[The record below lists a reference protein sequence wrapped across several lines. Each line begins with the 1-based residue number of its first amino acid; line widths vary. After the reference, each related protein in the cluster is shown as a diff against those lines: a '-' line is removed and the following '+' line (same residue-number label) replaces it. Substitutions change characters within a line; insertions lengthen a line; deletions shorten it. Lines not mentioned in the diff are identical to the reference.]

1 MSKQREI
8 EAKYLLSPAAF
19 TAIMNDFPGK
29 DAFKQENYYFDSPAR
44 SLHQQMCGLR
54 IRMLQDR
61 AEQTLKV
68 PDPDKVQEIYHEV
81 LEITDPLTNQQA
93 QDLLAQKQPA
103 FGGQVSRYLAAHFPD
118 LELKQVSWSKTR
130 RSLLNGPQDCE
141 LTLDETSYPDGYHDF
156 ELEIEN
162 VSPAAIS
169 QTSAFLQN
177 KYDFTPS
184 RATSN
189 QNKTDRAWQHR
200 LPH

>member
-19 TAIMNDFPGK
+19 TAILHDFPGK
-29 DAFKQENYYFDSPAR
+29 AAFTQENYYFDSASR
-44 SLHQQMCGLR
+44 SLHEHMCGLR
-54 IRMLQDR
+54 IRVLQDR

-68 PDPDKVQEIYHEV
+68 PDPDKVQDSYHEV
-81 LEITDPLTNQQA
+81 LEITDPLTSQQA
-93 QDLLAQKQPA
+93 KDLLAQKRPV
-103 FGGQVSRYLAAHFPD
+103 FGGQVGRYLAGHFPD
-118 LELKQVSWSKTR
+118 LLLEQVSWSKTR

-141 LTLDETSYPDGYHDF
+141 LTLDETSYPDGYRDF

-169 QTSAFLQN
+169 QASAFLQD